1 MSEESSI
8 TSRDDRGRFV
18 NGAKAG
24 PGRPRG
30 SRNKLGEEFLD
41 DLIAEWRA
49 NGKKAL
55 ALCAAREPTQ
65 FVKIV
70 SNILPK
76 EVLSM
81 ALNVNASFDFT
92 EVEDAR
98 AFLAAYRRCQVE
110 PLEDRLMT
118 EVLRDED

>member
-1 MSEESSI
+1 MSEESSS
-8 TSRDDRGRFV
+8 TSRDDHGRFV
-18 NGAKAG
+18 NGGKAG

-49 NGKKAL
+49 NGKNAL

-110 PLEDRLMT
+110 PLEDQLMT
-118 EVLRDED
+118 QVLRDGD